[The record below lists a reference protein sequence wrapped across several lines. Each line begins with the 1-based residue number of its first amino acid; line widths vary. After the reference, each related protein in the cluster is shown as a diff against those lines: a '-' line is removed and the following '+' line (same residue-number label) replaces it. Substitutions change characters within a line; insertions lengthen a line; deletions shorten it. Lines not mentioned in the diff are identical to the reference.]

1 MAPRDSQR
9 AAMDE
14 VSWSRRHDSA
24 RMKRYTQLCMFLA
37 VLLLGVPAALVAQ
50 QKQPEAQK
58 PERVRIGIAPV
69 RNLTTEII
77 SPHILA
83 LEIRQELMTKH
94 TDAELLAGETRDELE
109 EDAKKKECDY
119 ILYADV
125 VLMRQVTRGA
135 RVAGAERADEP
146 DPIYESSGTFVG
158 QLRVRLVKLGT
169 SRPRFD
175 QKIHGA
181 GGGVTAQDAALN
193 LTHSIRRLVLRA
205 LGVK

>member
-1 MAPRDSQR
+1 MTRFA
-9 AAMDE
+9 
-14 VSWSRRHDSA
+14 
-24 RMKRYTQLCMFLA
+24 KLGI
-37 VLLLGVPAALVAQ
+37 LLVALVLSLPTTFVAR
-50 QKQPEAQK
+50 QKQPEPQK
-58 PERVRIGIAPV
+58 PERTRIGIAPV
-69 RNLTTEII
+69 RNLTSEII

-158 QLRVRLVKLGT
+158 QLRVRMVKLGT

-193 LTHSIRRLVLRA
+193 LTHSIRRLVLSA